1 MSSGGQSSKKN
12 PEVAEQEEVEAAGG
26 AALST
31 STSSFEALDP
41 HDPHLNH
48 LAEVTFSKTAQWISG
63 ELEATQQDYKLLEQM
78 NKSVLRNLKI
88 STRKIIW
95 QNHGICTFFF

>member
-1 MSSGGQSSKKN
+1 MSSDQGAPQNDKKTPAGG
-12 PEVAEQEEVEAAGG
+12 VETDVGPQGALGATVG

-48 LAEVTFSKTAQWISG
+48 LAELAFSKTSQWINA
-63 ELEATQQDYKLLEQM
+63 ELQSTQQDYKLLEQM
-78 NKSVLRNLKI
+78 NK
-88 STRKIIW
+88 
-95 QNHGICTFFF
+95 